1 MLQINTNKI
10 KNKFNA
16 SLSLSLSL
24 SRNDIRLACWNKALV
39 MAEVVVPICLV
50 FKSKTI

>member
-16 SLSLSLSL
+16 SLSL

-39 MAEVVVPICLV
+39 MAEVVAPICLV